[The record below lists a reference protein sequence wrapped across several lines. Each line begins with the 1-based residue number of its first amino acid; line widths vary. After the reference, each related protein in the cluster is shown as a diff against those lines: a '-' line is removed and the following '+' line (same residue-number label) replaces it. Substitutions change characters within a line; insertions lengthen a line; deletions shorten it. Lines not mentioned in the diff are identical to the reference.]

1 MEILTLSVQEVAHGN
16 AVITIGIVDG
26 GILEHLID
34 VRLRSNA
41 HILLAEVLDMGVDV
55 GTSQLLRQR
64 DLLQWHL
71 VDACAH

>member
-16 AVITIGIVDG
+16 AVITLGIVDG

-34 VRLRSNA
+34 VRLGSNA